1 MGIEPHRRARN
12 EWFREQREME
22 MTDLKAQLQRIFE
35 RVGHEN
41 VWRPIYDK
49 EKRLIARGR
58 GKFYDIIP
66 ETLQSVNFEGKTVVD
81 LGCNFGYYTFL
92 AARLGAKRV
101 VGIDIN
107 GEIIRGCEI
116 LGAHYGLSNVEFR
129 AADFTK
135 SDLGEI
141 FDVGMMI
148 DFIGKSAVR
157 KCKLEA
163 CLAGLERLSRS
174 EMLLTLRPEYH
185 IESDLDMDLDEFG
198 TKYPSK
204 FIRNRRFHLLDFV
217 RATFGG
223 KWVMQVECHERCLKY
238 NLKSPVHFIRK

>member
-1 MGIEPHRRARN
+1 MWMA
-12 EWFREQREME
+12 
-22 MTDLKAQLQRIFE
+22 DLKTQLQPIFE
-35 RVGHEN
+35 RVGIEK

-49 EKRLIARGR
+49 EKKLIARGR

-66 ETLQSVNFEGKTVVD
+66 ETLQSVDFEGKTVVD

-116 LGAHYGLSNVEFR
+116 LGAHYGLSNVEFH

-141 FDVGMMI
+141 FDIGMMI

-157 KCKLEA
+157 KCKLQA

-174 EMLLTLRPEYH
+174 DMLLTLRPEYH
-185 IESDLDMDLDEFG
+185 IESDLDMDSDEFG
-198 TKYPSK
+198 TRYSSK

-223 KWVMQVECHERCLKY
+223 KWVMQIECYKRCRKY

>member
-1 MGIEPHRRARN
+1 
-12 EWFREQREME
+12 
-22 MTDLKAQLQRIFE
+22 MTDLKTQLQPIFE

-66 ETLQSVNFEGKTVVD
+66 ETLQSVDFNGKTVVD

-92 AARLGAKRV
+92 AARLGARKV

-107 GEIIRGCEI
+107 REIIRGCEI
-116 LGAHYGLSNVEFR
+116 LRSHYGLSNVEFR

-135 SDLGEI
+135 IDLGEI

-148 DFIGKSAVR
+148 DFIGRSAVR
-157 KCKLEA
+157 KFKLQA
-163 CLAGLERLSRS
+163 CLEGLERSSRS

-185 IESDLDMDLDEFG
+185 IEGDLGMNLDEFG
-198 TKYPSK
+198 SRYPSK
-204 FIRNRRFHLLDFV
+204 FIRNKRFHLLDFV
-217 RATFGG
+217 QVTFGEE
-223 KWVMQVECHERCLKY
+223 WDMQVECHERCLKY